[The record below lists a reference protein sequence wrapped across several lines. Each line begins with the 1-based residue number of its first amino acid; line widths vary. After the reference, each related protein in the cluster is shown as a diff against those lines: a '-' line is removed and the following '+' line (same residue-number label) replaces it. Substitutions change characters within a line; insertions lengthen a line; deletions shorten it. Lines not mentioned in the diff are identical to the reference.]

1 MRFKTHIVKRK
12 LLSEIRSFLLDNQ
25 NYLKSNN
32 LFNSALGE
40 WAWIHSTKTKRY
52 VTSIAEDHKVLSDF
66 LKEPLQQ
73 SCAYG
78 LITPVETYENL
89 SKIQSNSFL
98 SDIGIIENIEGESS
112 ITFLRQSIFLKNEY
126 SRFCKRYKCY
136 SDSPRHLFFANQ
148 ICQLTDT
155 SKVGIEIGG
164 GYGGLIYYLVK
175 KDYSGKLINCD
186 LLESILISYMYL
198 NLNGVET
205 KLCVT
210 NEQLSSAYLSQA
222 KVILITPNL
231 FSDLET
237 YIPIGFVF
245 NSRSLSEM
253 SQVQVDDYLRAVNS
267 SLKPQFF
274 ISENAEEVIFP
285 DSVRHIE
292 ITQSS
297 ISERLSNY
305 SLVRRYRSKFAGGSN
320 RYGTRVY
327 ERLTD
332 LEF

>member
-1 MRFKTHIVKRK
+1 MK
-12 LLSEIRSFLLDNQ
+12 L
-25 NYLKSNN
+25 
-32 LFNSALGE
+32 
-40 WAWIHSTKTKRY
+40 
-52 VTSIAEDHKVLSDF
+52 
-66 LKEPLQQ
+66 
-73 SCAYG
+73 
-78 LITPVETYENL
+78 
-89 SKIQSNSFL
+89 
-98 SDIGIIENIEGESS
+98 
-112 ITFLRQSIFLKNEY
+112 
-126 SRFCKRYKCY
+126 
-136 SDSPRHLFFANQ
+136 
-148 ICQLTDT
+148 
-155 SKVGIEIGG
+155 G

-175 KDYSGKLINCD
+175 KNYSGKLINCD
-186 LLESILISYMYL
+186 LLESLLISYMYL

-210 NEQLSSAYLSQA
+210 NQQLSSAYLSQA

-253 SQVQVDDYLRAVNS
+253 SLVQVDDYLRAVNLI
-267 SLKPQFF
+267 LKPQFF

-297 ISERLSNY
+297 VSERLSNY
-305 SLVRRYRSKFAGGSN
+305 SLVSSSRSKFAGGSN

-332 LEF
+332 QEF